1 MYIDRYLWSGPQ
13 RKQGLW
19 DRDLLKG
26 GLKMNKYKVIPC
38 ILLALVML
46 LGFQVSWAGEKA
58 LKVGWMS
65 EPKTLDPVGPSDN
78 PSLWALH
85 NVHDTLVRVSNDSQ
99 GIEPDLAESWDVS
112 DDNLTY
118 TFHLR
123 KGLKFHNGED
133 VTAEDVVFSLNR
145 TRDPEQCPYS
155 SMFEP
160 IQDIQAVDK
169 YTVKLILSAPY
180 APILADLAMFNAAI
194 IPEKYFQ
201 EVGGTEKFG
210 RQPVGAGPFKFEY
223 WKPGEEILFSKFED
237 YWRKGLPKV
246 DKLHYYIMPDATSRA
261 IAVRGGSVDVAVY
274 VPFSEVQSLKAA
286 PNVKVAIDRIW
297 RHDFVKINC
306 GIKPF
311 TDVKVRQALNYA
323 VNKQGIIKTVLFGF
337 GEFAPSY
344 MPPVTFYNDELKGY
358 PYDPEKAR
366 RLLKEAGYE
375 NGFKTTILTT
385 AGDPMMVS
393 IATILQ
399 QNLRDIGIK
408 ASIEKVEEGTRWD
421 RLIARKYE
429 LSPDYYTSDILD
441 DDLLTDFGISYAG
454 NQAYFSDYHNPKV
467 EELASL
473 GRKTLDDKKRRE
485 IYYDIQRIVTEDAA
499 QIFLTTTPSITAMR
513 DNVHG
518 LIVPASNFYRWE
530 YVSIED

>member
-1 MYIDRYLWSGPQ
+1 M
-13 RKQGLW
+13 RKCLGTVFV
-19 DRDLLKG
+19 LLIA
-26 GLKMNKYKVIPC
+26 V
-38 ILLALVML
+38 LV
-46 LGFQVSWAGEKA
+46 LGAQVSWGETKV
-58 LKVGWMS
+58 LKVGWLS

-85 NVHDTLVRVSNDSQ
+85 NVHDTLVRVSNDSKS
-99 GIEPDLAESWDVS
+99 IEPDLAESWETS
-112 DDNLTY
+112 DDNLTF

-123 KGLKFHNGED
+123 KGMKFHNGDE

-145 TRDPEQCPYS
+145 TRNPDECPYS

-160 IQDIQAVDK
+160 IKEIVAADR
-169 YTVKLILSAPY
+169 YTVKIVLSAPY

-194 IPEKYFQ
+194 IPKKYFQ

-210 RQPVGAGPFKFEY
+210 RHPMGAGPFKFEY
-223 WKPGEEILFSKFED
+223 WKPGEEIMFSKFED
-237 YWRKGLPKV
+237 YWREGLPKV
-246 DKLHYYIMPDATSRA
+246 DELRYIIMPDATARA
-261 IAVRGGSVDVAVY
+261 IAVRGGSIDVAVY
-274 VPFSEVQSLKAA
+274 VPFNQVESLKAA
-286 PNVKVAIDRIW
+286 PNVKVAIDKIW

-311 TDVKVRQALNYA
+311 DDARVRQALNYA
-323 VNKQGIIKTVLFGF
+323 LNKQGIIKSVLFGF
-337 GEFAPSY
+337 GEPAPSY
-344 MPPVTFYNDELKGY
+344 MPPVVYFDRNLQPY
-358 PYDPEKAR
+358 PYNPEKAKE
-366 RLLKEAGYE
+366 LLKAAGYGG
-375 NGFKTTILTT
+375 GFKTSILTT
-385 AGDPMMVS
+385 AGEPMMVS

-399 QNLRDIGIK
+399 QNLKDIGID

-454 NQAYFSDYHNPKV
+454 NQAYFSDYKNDRV

-473 GRKTLDDKKRRE
+473 GRITLDEKKRAE
-485 IYYDIQRIVTEDAA
+485 IYHEIQRIVKEDAA
-499 QIFLTTTPSITAMR
+499 QIFLTTTPTGTAMR
-513 DNVHG
+513 DNVKG

-530 YVSIED
+530 YVSID

>member
-1 MYIDRYLWSGPQ
+1 
-13 RKQGLW
+13 
-19 DRDLLKG
+19 
-26 GLKMNKYKVIPC
+26 MNKYKVIPC

-358 PYDPEKAR
+358 
-366 RLLKEAGYE
+366 
-375 NGFKTTILTT
+375 
-385 AGDPMMVS
+385 
-393 IATILQ
+393 
-399 QNLRDIGIK
+399 K

>member
-1 MYIDRYLWSGPQ
+1 M
-13 RKQGLW
+13 RKCLGTVFVL
-19 DRDLLKG
+19 
-26 GLKMNKYKVIPC
+26 
-38 ILLALVML
+38 LLAVLV
-46 LGFQVSWAGEKA
+46 LGAQVSWGETKV
-58 LKVGWMS
+58 LKVGWLS

-85 NVHDTLVRVSNDSQ
+85 NVHDTLVRVSNDSKS
-99 GIEPDLAESWDVS
+99 IEPDLAESWETS
-112 DDNLTY
+112 DDNLTF

-123 KGLKFHNGED
+123 KGMKFHNGDE

-145 TRDPEQCPYS
+145 TRNPEECPYS

-160 IQDIQAVDK
+160 IKEIVAADR
-169 YTVKLILSAPY
+169 YTVKIVLSAPY

-194 IPEKYFQ
+194 IPKKYFQ

-210 RQPVGAGPFKFEY
+210 RHPMGAGPFKFEY
-223 WKPGEEILFSKFED
+223 WKPGEEIMFSKFED
-237 YWRKGLPKV
+237 YWREGLPKV
-246 DKLHYYIMPDATSRA
+246 DELRYIIMPDATARA
-261 IAVRGGSVDVAVY
+261 IAVRGGSIDVAVY
-274 VPFSEVQSLKAA
+274 VPFNQVESLKAA
-286 PNVKVAIDRIW
+286 PNVKVAIDKIW

-311 TDVKVRQALNYA
+311 DDARVRQALNYA
-323 VNKQGIIKTVLFGF
+323 LNKQGIIKSVLFGF
-337 GEFAPSY
+337 GEPAPSY
-344 MPPVTFYNDELKGY
+344 MPPVVYFDRNLQPY
-358 PYDPEKAR
+358 PYNPEKAKE
-366 RLLKEAGYE
+366 LLKAAGYGG
-375 NGFKTTILTT
+375 GFKTSILTT
-385 AGDPMMVS
+385 AGEPMMVS

-399 QNLRDIGIK
+399 QNLKDIGID

-454 NQAYFSDYHNPKV
+454 NQAYFSDYKNDRV

-473 GRKTLDDKKRRE
+473 GRITLDEKKRAE
-485 IYYDIQRIVTEDAA
+485 IYHEIQRIVKEDAA
-499 QIFLTTTPSITAMR
+499 QIFLTTTPTGTAMR
-513 DNVHG
+513 DNVKG

-530 YVSIED
+530 YVSID

>member
-1 MYIDRYLWSGPQ
+1 M
-13 RKQGLW
+13 RKCLGTVFVL
-19 DRDLLKG
+19 
-26 GLKMNKYKVIPC
+26 
-38 ILLALVML
+38 LLAVLV
-46 LGFQVSWAGEKA
+46 LGAQVSWGETKV
-58 LKVGWMS
+58 LKVGWLS

-85 NVHDTLVRVSNDSQ
+85 NVHDTLVRVSNDSKS
-99 GIEPDLAESWDVS
+99 IEPDLAESWETS
-112 DDNLTY
+112 DDNLTF

-123 KGLKFHNGED
+123 KGMKFHNGDE

-145 TRDPEQCPYS
+145 TRNPEECPYS

-160 IQDIQAVDK
+160 IKEIVAADRH
-169 YTVKLILSAPY
+169 TVKIVLSAPY

-194 IPEKYFQ
+194 IPKKYFQ

-210 RQPVGAGPFKFEY
+210 RHPMGAGPFKFEY
-223 WKPGEEILFSKFED
+223 WKPGEEIMFSKFED
-237 YWRKGLPKV
+237 YWREGLPKV
-246 DKLHYYIMPDATSRA
+246 DELRYIIMPDATARA
-261 IAVRGGSVDVAVY
+261 IAVRGGSIDVAVY
-274 VPFSEVQSLKAA
+274 VPFNQVESLKAA
-286 PNVKVAIDRIW
+286 PNVKVAIDKIW

-311 TDVKVRQALNYA
+311 DDARVRQALNYA
-323 VNKQGIIKTVLFGF
+323 LNKQGIIKSVLFGF
-337 GEFAPSY
+337 GEPAPSY
-344 MPPVTFYNDELKGY
+344 MPPVVYFDRNLQPY
-358 PYDPEKAR
+358 PYNPEKAKE
-366 RLLKEAGYE
+366 LLKAAGYGG
-375 NGFKTTILTT
+375 GFKTSILTT
-385 AGDPMMVS
+385 AGEPMMVS

-399 QNLRDIGIK
+399 QNLKDIGID

-454 NQAYFSDYHNPKV
+454 NQAYFSDYKNDRV

-473 GRKTLDDKKRRE
+473 GRITLDEKKRAE
-485 IYYDIQRIVTEDAA
+485 IYHEIQRIVKEDAA
-499 QIFLTTTPSITAMR
+499 QIFLTTTPTGTAMR
-513 DNVHG
+513 DNVKG

-530 YVSIED
+530 YVSID

>member
-1 MYIDRYLWSGPQ
+1 M
-13 RKQGLW
+13 RKCLGTVFVL
-19 DRDLLKG
+19 
-26 GLKMNKYKVIPC
+26 
-38 ILLALVML
+38 LLAVLV
-46 LGFQVSWAGEKA
+46 LGAQVSWGETKV
-58 LKVGWMS
+58 LRVGWLS

-85 NVHDTLVRVSNDSQ
+85 NVHDTLVRVSNDSKS
-99 GIEPDLAESWDVS
+99 IEPDLAESWETS
-112 DDNLTY
+112 DDNLTF

-123 KGLKFHNGED
+123 KGVKFHNGDE

-145 TRDPEQCPYS
+145 TRNPEECPYS

-160 IQDIQAVDK
+160 IKEIVAADRH
-169 YTVKLILSAPY
+169 TVKIVLSAPY

-194 IPEKYFQ
+194 IPKKYFQ

-210 RQPVGAGPFKFEY
+210 RHPMGAGPFKFEY
-223 WKPGEEILFSKFED
+223 WKPGEEIMFSKFED
-237 YWRKGLPKV
+237 YWREGLPKV
-246 DKLHYYIMPDATSRA
+246 DELRYIIMPDATARA
-261 IAVRGGSVDVAVY
+261 IAVRGGSIDVAVY
-274 VPFSEVQSLKAA
+274 VPFNQVESLKAA
-286 PNVKVAIDRIW
+286 PNVKVAIDKIW

-311 TDVKVRQALNYA
+311 DDARVRQALNYA
-323 VNKQGIIKTVLFGF
+323 LNKQGIIKSVLFGF
-337 GEFAPSY
+337 GEPAPSY
-344 MPPVTFYNDELKGY
+344 MPPVVYFDRNLQPY
-358 PYDPEKAR
+358 PYNPEKAKE
-366 RLLKEAGYE
+366 LLKAAGYGG
-375 NGFKTTILTT
+375 GFKTSILTT
-385 AGDPMMVS
+385 AGEPMMVS

-399 QNLRDIGIK
+399 QNLKDIGID

-454 NQAYFSDYHNPKV
+454 NQAYFSDYKNDRV

-473 GRKTLDDKKRRE
+473 GRITLDEKKRAE
-485 IYYDIQRIVTEDAA
+485 IYHEIQRIVKEDAA
-499 QIFLTTTPSITAMR
+499 QIFLTTTPTGTAMR
-513 DNVHG
+513 DNVKG

-530 YVSIED
+530 YVSID